1 MTDEHE
7 RWLAFMRETLA
18 NDPEWRRI
26 YRDLKPTMPL
36 RDAVEVYLG
45 HLRSQVAPTPAEARR
60 ADRLLA
66 ALQARGLE
74 TPDQVLDGVERS
86 LSRPRREAS
95 RTRQSQSR
103 TRADSPSPPEAAQA

>member
-1 MTDEHE
+1 MTDKHE

-18 NDPEWRRI
+18 EDPEWRRI
-26 YRDLKPTMPL
+26 YRDLKPNMPL

-74 TPDQVLDGVERS
+74 TPDQVLDGVEQSLRRARRPASPNRDGRGHQRS
-86 LSRPRREAS
+86 QRQPEQAHT
-95 RTRQSQSR
+95 TR
-103 TRADSPSPPEAAQA
+103 